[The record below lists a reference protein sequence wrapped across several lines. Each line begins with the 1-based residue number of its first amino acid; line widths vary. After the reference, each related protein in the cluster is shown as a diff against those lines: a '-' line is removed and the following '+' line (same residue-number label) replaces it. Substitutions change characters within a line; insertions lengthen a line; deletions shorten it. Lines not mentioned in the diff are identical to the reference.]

1 MAMSL
6 AANRTLKTNVAK
18 SPKLKFT
25 CQMRTELNDEQL
37 MLKYAKGDVSAF
49 ESLYFKHKG
58 GLFRYCLRQ
67 FNNPAIAEECFQD
80 IWLKVIN
87 NRMNYQPKALFT
99 TYLYRIAQ
107 NHVIDVFRKEKKRLA
122 DCEYDE
128 ANTNLDQSIHS
139 MNEEENK
146 NQRAL
151 VNELRKQITQLP
163 FEQRNTLL
171 LKLDAGL
178 SLDEISLILDCGKET
193 VKSRLRYATNKLK
206 DLLKESLGAQQNE
219 L

>member
-1 MAMSL
+1 MAVSL
-6 AANRTLKTNVAK
+6 IANRIKKTNVAK
-18 SPKLKFT
+18 IAKFKFT

-49 ESLYFKHKG
+49 EVLYFKHKG

-67 FNNPAIAEECFQD
+67 FTSRAVAEECFQD

-87 NRMNYQPKALFT
+87 NRIKYQPKALFT

-122 DCEYDE
+122 DCEYEDDKVNIE
-128 ANTNLDQSIHS
+128 HSFDSI
-139 MNEEENK
+139 NDAEKK
-146 NQRAL
+146 NNQAT
-151 VNELRKQITQLP
+151 VIELRKQIGRLP
-163 FEQRNTLL
+163 FEQRNALL

-178 SLDEISLILDCGKET
+178 SLDEIAHILDCGKET
-193 VKSRLRYATNKLK
+193 VKSRLRYATSKLK
-206 DLLKESLGAQQNE
+206 DLLTEPSGAQE
-219 L
+219 K

>member
-1 MAMSL
+1 MAISL
-6 AANRTLKTNVAK
+6 VANRITKTNVANK
-18 SPKLKFT
+18 AKFKFT

-49 ESLYFKHKG
+49 ELLYFKHKG

-67 FNNPAIAEECFQD
+67 FSNRAIAEECFQD

-87 NRMNYQPKALFT
+87 NRTNYQPKALFT

-122 DCEYDE
+122 DCEYED
-128 ANTNLDQSIHS
+128 ANTNLGQAVHSLSDTEKQSQKAQVI
-139 MNEEENK
+139 
-146 NQRAL
+146 
-151 VNELRKQITQLP
+151 ELRKQITRLP

-178 SLDEISLILDCGKET
+178 SLEEISHILDCGKET
-193 VKSRLRYATNKLK
+193 VKSRLRYATSKLK
-206 DLLKESLGAQQNE
+206 DLLTEPSGAQ
-219 L
+219 

>member
-1 MAMSL
+1 MAISL
-6 AANRTLKTNVAK
+6 ITNRITKTNVANK
-18 SPKLKFT
+18 AKFKFT

-49 ESLYFKHKG
+49 ELLYFKHKG

-67 FNNPAIAEECFQD
+67 FSSRAIAEECFQD

-87 NRMNYQPKALFT
+87 NRTNYQPKALFT

-122 DCEYDE
+122 DCEYEDTN
-128 ANTNLDQSIHS
+128 ANLEQSVHS
-139 MNEEENK
+139 LSDTEK
-146 NQRAL
+146 QSQRAQ
-151 VNELRKQITQLP
+151 VIELRKQITQLP

-178 SLDEISLILDCGKET
+178 SLEEISHILDCGKET
-193 VKSRLRYATNKLK
+193 VKSRLRYATSKLK
-206 DLLKESLGAQQNE
+206 DLLTEPSGAQ
-219 L
+219 